1 MKRKSK
7 KQSATKAELLLSSR
21 TFFVDRCLG
30 NGVGVALQEAG
41 LNIEFHSK
49 HFAENADDETWL
61 SEVGKRGWIVL
72 TKDKAIAKKPVELQA
87 VKAANICMFVLS
99 RANMTGEQMANAF
112 VSNRINMGRFIKNH
126 PPPFIARVST
136 NGVALIYPR
145 TDEP

>member
-30 NGVGVALQEAG
+30 NGVGVALKQAG

-61 SEVGKRGWIVL
+61 SEVGSEVG
-72 TKDKAIAKKPVELQA
+72 
-87 VKAANICMFVLS
+87 S
-99 RANMTGEQMANAF
+99 
-112 VSNRINMGRFIKNH
+112 
-126 PPPFIARVST
+126 
-136 NGVALIYPR
+136 Y
-145 TDEP
+145 